1 MSEPRDPELDLPTV
15 EGVIAIDPEG
25 HAVVVREGRLQRIL
39 SFDEQLLVSV
49 QRFRN
54 PWRTAVAQT
63 LTRIGDGKSW
73 AALGLACLVTF
84 TERGRHVGLRIG
96 ASAILAT
103 LLSQALKRSLT
114 RARPDS
120 AIEGFEALAEN
131 PDRFSFPSGHTSAA
145 FGVAV
150 ALAGE
155 PQGIGPAS
163 LLLAVGIGL
172 SRVYLGAHYPLD
184 VGAGALLG
192 VFAGLAARL
201 LVA

>member
-1 MSEPRDPELDLPTV
+1 MSDPRNPELELPTA
-15 EGVIAIDPEG
+15 EGAIAIDPEG
-25 HAVVVREGRLQRIL
+25 HAVVVREGRLHRIL
-39 SFDEQLLVSV
+39 TFDEQLLVSV

-54 PWRTAVAQT
+54 PWRTAVART

-73 AALGLACLVTF
+73 TALGFACLATF
-84 TERGRHVGLRIG
+84 SERGRHVGLRIG
-96 ASAILAT
+96 AGAVLAT

-120 AIEGFEALAEN
+120 AIAGFEALAQN

>member
-1 MSEPRDPELDLPTV
+1 MSEPSDRGPELPGV
-15 EGVIAIDPEG
+15 EGAIAVDADG
-25 HAVVVREGRLQRIL
+25 VVVREGRLRRIL
-39 SFDEQLLVSV
+39 SFDEALLVSV
-49 QRFRN
+49 QRFRG
-54 PWRTAVAQT
+54 PCRTVIARALTAV
-63 LTRIGDGKSW
+63 GDGKGW
-73 AALGLACLVTF
+73 TAIGVACFATS
-84 TERGRHVGLRIG
+84 TPRGRHLGLRIG
-96 ASAILAT
+96 AGTILAT

-120 AIEGFEALAEN
+120 AIAGFEALAAN

-150 ALAGE
+150 ALADE
-155 PQGIGPAS
+155 PYGIGPCA

-201 LVA
+201 LVS